1 MVKTGLGLVF
11 LVGVITPALGQV
23 PENAKIYAPLLRE
36 ELIQK
41 WPKITPRAYFAGQVE
56 QETCISLKS
65 KRCWSPTVEL
75 KTDRE
80 YGFGFG
86 QLTVTKKF
94 NAFNDVKKL
103 DKSLSSWKWENRF
116 DPAFQLKALVL
127 MDKDI
132 YRKLPIAI
140 EDKLPFM
147 FASYNGGLGGIL
159 NDRRLC
165 QSTVGCNPN
174 LWFENVEKTS
184 FKSKVKPLQYGKSF
198 FEINREY
205 PKNILFVRSKKYSS
219 IMDS

>member
-1 MVKTGLGLVF
+1 MVKSVFGLVF
-11 LVGVITPALGQV
+11 LVGVTTPALGQI
-23 PENAKIYAPLLRE
+23 PENAKTYAPLLKA
-36 ELIQK
+36 ELIRI
-41 WPKITPRAYFAGQVE
+41 WPEITPRAYFAGQIE

-65 KRCWSPTVEL
+65 KKCWSPTVEL

-80 YGFGFG
+80 YGFGLG

-132 YRKLPIAI
+132 YRKLPVTI
-140 EDKLPFM
+140 EEKLEFM

-165 QSTVGCNPN
+165 LNTTKCNPN
-174 LWFENVEKTS
+174 KWVGNVENTS
-184 FKSKVKPLQYGKSF
+184 FKSKVKPVQYGKSF

-205 PKNILFVRSKKYSS
+205 VYNITTVRSKKYSS
-219 IMDS
+219 ILD